1 MRPRPSCDFGRH
13 TCEAIAWFL
22 ALFSPRTHRPPALP
36 RGASQGSLWALAAAL
51 LSLSARCA
59 PGVLVDPGHCFS
71 LSSRAVRPRG
81 PCGPWPLLFFF
92 FPCGAPQGSLWTL
105 AAALLLLPVRC
116 APGVLV
122 DPGYC
127 FSLSSRAVCPRGPCG
142 PWPLLFFFFP
152 CGAPQGSLWTLA
164 AAFRS
169 LTASSLFSTL
179 PFFPPAF
186 IFPRAFRHGAG
197 EISQPPVWEPALQQ
211 YDDPWKTSIPLQLV
225 P

>member
-105 AAALLLLPVRC
+105 AAA
-116 APGVLV
+116 
-122 DPGYC
+122 
-127 FSLSSRAVCPRGPCG
+127 
-142 PWPLLFFFFP
+142 
-152 CGAPQGSLWTLA
+152 
-164 AAFRS
+164 FRS

>member
-105 AAALLLLPVRC
+105 AAALLFLPVRC

-122 DPGYC
+122 DPGRC
-127 FSLSSRAVCPRGPCG
+127 FSVSH
-142 PWPLLFFFFP
+142 
-152 CGAPQGSLWTLA
+152 
-164 AAFRS
+164 
-169 LTASSLFSTL
+169 SLFPVLYSPL
-179 PFFPPAF
+179 FPARFHFSARFSSWSRRDFPAARVGTGTAA
-186 IFPRAFRHGAG
+186 I
-197 EISQPPVWEPALQQ
+197 
-211 YDDPWKTSIPLQLV
+211 
-225 P
+225 

>member
-13 TCEAIAWFL
+13 TCEAIAWFF

-36 RGASQGSLWALAAAL
+36 RGASQGSLWTLAAAL

-105 AAALLLLPVRC
+105 AAALLLPPVRR

-122 DPGYC
+122 DPGRC
-127 FSLSSRAVCPRGPCG
+127 FSVSHSLYPVLYSPLFPVRFHFSARFSSWSRRN
-142 PWPLLFFFFP
+142 FP
-152 CGAPQGSLWTLA
+152 A
-164 AAFRS
+164 ARVATG
-169 LTASSLFSTL
+169 TA
-179 PFFPPAF
+179 A
-186 IFPRAFRHGAG
+186 I
-197 EISQPPVWEPALQQ
+197 
-211 YDDPWKTSIPLQLV
+211 
-225 P
+225 